1 MDFSKLDQNEKLAV
15 YGAIAVFLAG
25 LISNWGGL
33 LWLALLAAIGVAVV
47 VFLPQFSKG
56 TALPGSK
63 GSLMA
68 GLGLVALGA
77 ALIEVL
83 RYLGYIG
90 STFGSL
96 STIMFIVAV
105 IGAAVMA
112 YAGWQELQKEGGKW
126 QFGAGGPASSSA
138 TAGAASPAAE
148 PPAAP
153 AAPAAE
159 PPPAPAAPPPMEPSA
174 PASDFDDEDRPR
186 DA

>member
-1 MDFSKLDQNEKLAV
+1 MDFSKLDQNEKLAI

-33 LWLALLAAIGVAVV
+33 FWLALLAAIGVALV
-47 VFLPQFSKG
+47 VFLPQLSKG

-68 GLGLVALGA
+68 ALGLVALGA
-77 ALIEVL
+77 GLIEVL
-83 RYLGYIG
+83 RYVGYIG
-90 STFGSL
+90 SSFGSL

-105 IGAAVMA
+105 IGAGVMA

-126 QFGAGGPASSSA
+126 QFGTGGPA
-138 TAGAASPAAE
+138 AASAPAGSP

-153 AAPAAE
+153 EAPAAAPAE
-159 PPPAPAAPPPMEPSA
+159 PMESSA
-174 PASDFDDEDRPR
+174 PASDYAEEEDRPR